1 MMHHLQDHTKQKTH
15 NTTSQ
20 GKKLTALGITTALA
34 LLGIA
39 LIFLLFFL
47 LIWLTGS
54 TVVLPILAFAIVALI
69 AAGLIATGVD
79 WAPALGA
86 LVALAIASIVLAMP
100 LASSALLHP
109 ASTLSRF
116 GGLVIQFACALTAV
130 VAGVAAT
137 IQNYSKVAWGT
148 PRWLR
153 SGLTGLTGLVVGMMV
168 VALIV
173 AANPQSGPAS
183 ATTNG
188 MPTVHMAGS
197 NFLTNVVL
205 VPKGSKLLL
214 VDDDSVEHILQNG
227 SWTASGLP
235 QSRVEPGA
243 PVVRGLDLKGVSAQ
257 IGPFTTAGVFHL
269 YCTIHRGMNLAVV
282 VQ

>member
-1 MMHHLQDHTKQKTH
+1 MHHLQVRTEQKKH
-15 NTTSQ
+15 NTPFQ
-20 GKKLTALGITTALA
+20 GKKLTALDVTTVLA
-34 LLGIA
+34 LLGSA

-47 LIWLTGS
+47 LIWLAGR
-54 TVVLPILAFAIVALI
+54 TVVLPLLAFAIVALI
-69 AAGLIATGVD
+69 AAGLIATGVR
-79 WAPALGA
+79 WAPLLGA
-86 LVALAIASIVLAMP
+86 FVALVIASIVLAVP

-109 ASTLSRF
+109 ATNLFRF
-116 GGLVIQFACALTAV
+116 GVLVIQFACALTAV

-137 IQNYSKVAWGT
+137 IQNYNKVTWGS

-153 SGLTGLTGLVVGMMV
+153 SGLAGLTGLVVGMILVAMV
-168 VALIV
+168 VAV
-173 AANPQSGPAS
+173 NPQSGPAS

-188 MPTVHMAGS
+188 MPTLHMAGS

-214 VDDDSVEHILQNG
+214 VDDDSVDHLLQNG
-227 SWTASGLP
+227 SWAANGLP

-243 PVVRGLDLKGVSAQ
+243 PVVRGLDLKGGSAQ
-257 IGPFTTAGVFHL
+257 IGPFTTAGVYHV
-269 YCTIHRGMNLAVV
+269 YCTIHRGMNLTVV